1 MSFKYP
7 EAAVRQE
14 NFQAVIPFIA
24 GAKALSLSTKIAIAT
39 TLAAA
44 LFSTGLYMGHQIGV
58 SSCYEAQIKAQA
70 HSIETGIKQAVVSD
84 KTVTEYVDRVQI
96 VQGKSREIIKE
107 VKVYVQDTCTLSA
120 DWRMLH
126 DSAVYN
132 AVSDTTRNSDERT
145 VAATDA
151 LETVA
156 ANYGICH
163 ENSQTLQALQSWVR
177 EQSSIR

>member
-1 MSFKYP
+1 M
-7 EAAVRQE
+7 
-14 NFQAVIPFIA
+14 IWA
-24 GAKALSLSTKIAIAT
+24 GLQALSLSSKIAICT

-44 LFSTGLYMGHQIGV
+44 LFSAGLYVGHKWGV
-58 SSCYEAQIKAQA
+58 SSCYEATIEAQR
-70 HSIETGIKQAVVSD
+70 HTIETGIKQAVVSD

-96 VQGKSREIIKE
+96 VQGKSRTIIKE
-107 VKVYVQDTCTLSA
+107 IPIYVKDTCTLSA

-126 DSAVYN
+126 DSAVESELPDS
-132 AVSDTTRNSDERT
+132 ARDSDERT
-145 VAATDA
+145 VTAQDA

-156 ANYGICH
+156 ANYGLCE

>member
-1 MSFKYP
+1 MIP
-7 EAAVRQE
+7 LLAVPLAA
-14 NFQAVIPFIA
+14 
-24 GAKALSLSTKIAIAT
+24 KIAIAT

-44 LFSTGLYMGHQIGV
+44 LFSFGLYVGHKMGA
-58 SSCYEAQIKAQA
+58 SSCYEATIEAQA

-84 KTVTEYVDRVQI
+84 QTVTEYVDRIQI

-107 VKVYVQDTCTLSA
+107 VKIYVQDNCTLSA

-126 DSAVYN
+126 DSAVK
-132 AVSDTTRNSDERT
+132 SELPDPTRDSDERT
-145 VAATDA
+145 VTATDA